1 MLFNSGEGHAI
12 QSYNRK
18 GARSAW
24 KGGSDGWVTVGS
36 ACLHNRQAP
45 GGDPL
50 ATEFINYYAV
60 LGTID
65 IAAELQ
71 NVTHEAVSTQ
81 WRAVD
86 QRSAHKDNSGART
99 MEHRTKRKSKSRRKP
114 TMRGVQFTNSP
125 DIIPRHHI
133 APEFPS
139 NEKYLNIRKYIN
151 VYRE

>member
-71 NVTHEAVSTQ
+71 NVTHHTTH
-81 WRAVD
+81 D
-86 QRSAHKDNSGART
+86 ART
-99 MEHRTKRKSKSRRKP
+99 QH
-114 TMRGVQFTNSP
+114 
-125 DIIPRHHI
+125 
-133 APEFPS
+133 
-139 NEKYLNIRKYIN
+139 
-151 VYRE
+151 